1 MKLFGLRR
9 KTRKSKPTSKP
20 RIYKG
25 TDADALKK
33 RRLKKLLKKE
43 VKDIMKKKQKM
54 KRQRVI
60 HFLQLTIITFIL

>member
-25 TDADALKK
+25 TDADAFKK
-33 RRLKKLLKKE
+33 ASVEKTP
-43 VKDIMKKKQKM
+43 KKKK
-54 KRQRVI
+54 
-60 HFLQLTIITFIL
+60 